1 MLFQEGS
8 EKKEQQSKEY
18 SLKDPFSD
26 VTAAL
31 NNIGEQYNITNGAML
46 RSFTNTVSQL
56 EGISSNFN
64 KTMGGLDI
72 YGERTKQNI
81 IEAKFQSEK
90 FGFTLTD
97 VANLSEK
104 ITGFE
109 KTNFLLKADQ
119 TKELLVMAELTMGM
133 GENAAVAASKN
144 YETFKNLG
152 FTAQGAVD
160 GIKKVIDSS
169 LGVGVVAGEVMK
181 DISSNTAKLNLYN
194 FENGVQGMSKMATE
208 AIMVKANM
216 GKTLEIANNLF
227 DPSKA
232 VEMAAGLQRMG
243 VQITELLDPISLMNM
258 AENDP
263 AALQTNII
271 ELSKQFVEFDE
282 KQQRFVVMPGAQRQL
297 REVSQALGLQAEDF
311 AKMGMNALDLDRKLS
326 QIKFPDASEFAN
338 DDTRK
343 LIANMA
349 QFNQKTGKYEIEVYD
364 KELGENVTKAVDSL
378 KPADL
383 EMVEKAQK
391 GAQKTS
397 EELLWQA
404 NSSLT
409 NIANI
414 LNAMAGRPS
423 LAAATSKI
431 GQDKV
436 KFMEGTVL
444 PGALALDE
452 SIFGKEGS
460 KGLKK
465 DFDTLGTALDDLI
478 TSVKKKEKTLN
489 EATEEFTDMVKFG
502 VGSKMKSASNFGDI
516 YEQKQKQALQENPE
530 INPNLQLS
538 KENVMSVID
547 FLKRTIEAIPLQDG
561 LIDSQGGLLITGPK
575 GSYFTDKDDK
585 LLAAPNIPTNPENF
599 NTSSNSKVT
608 AEGKVE
614 IEHKF
619 SGVEGWFKD
628 YMLSQGFLADFVPTL
643 EKFLTKSEG

>member
-1 MLFQEGS
+1 MLTLQEG
-8 EKKEQQSKEY
+8 EKKEQSEKQY
-18 SLKDPFSD
+18 SLKNPLQD
-26 VTAAL
+26 VENAIK
-31 NNIGEQYNITNGAML
+31 NVGEQFNVFNGKMIS
-46 RSFTNTVSQL
+46 SFANNVSQL
-56 EGISSNFN
+56 EGIASNFN
-64 KTMGGLDI
+64 RTMGGLDI

-97 VANLSEK
+97 VANLTEK

-109 KTNFLLKADQ
+109 KSNFLLKADQ
-119 TKELLVMAELTMGM
+119 TKELLVMAELTKGM
-133 GENAAVAASKN
+133 GENAAASAAKN
-144 YETFKNLG
+144 YESFRNLG
-152 FTAQGAVD
+152 FTAQGTVD

-169 LGVGVVAGEVMK
+169 LGVGLVAGEVMK
-181 DISSNTAKLNLYN
+181 EISSNTAKLNMYN

-208 AIMVKANM
+208 AIMVKANI
-216 GKTLEIANNLF
+216 KTTLDLAEKLF
-227 DPSKA
+227 DPTQA

-243 VQITELLDPISLMNM
+243 VQITGLLDPISLMNM
-258 AENDP
+258 GENDP
-263 AALQTNII
+263 EALQKNLI

-282 KQQRFVVMPGAQRQL
+282 KQQRFVVMPGAQRQI
-297 REVSQALGLQAEDF
+297 REVAKTLGIGAEEF
-311 AKMGMNALDLDRKLS
+311 AKMGMNALDLDRKMS
-326 QIKFPDASEFAN
+326 QIKFPDASEFASE
-338 DDTRK
+338 DTRK

-364 KELGENVTKAVDSL
+364 EKLGENVTKAVDSL
-378 KPADL
+378 QPADM

-391 GAQKTS
+391 GAQQSS
-397 EELLWQA
+397 EQLLWQA
-404 NSSLT
+404 NRSLT

-444 PGALALDE
+444 PGTLALDE
-452 SIFGKEGS
+452 SIFGKEGT

-465 DFDTLGTALDDLI
+465 DFDMLGTALDDLI

-489 EATEEFTDMVKFG
+489 EASAEFGELVKIG
-502 VGSKMKSASNFGDI
+502 LENKSKSMSNFGDI
-516 YEQKQKQALQENPE
+516 YNREQKQILQENPE

-538 KENVMSVID
+538 KENILSMISFGEDI
-547 FLKRTIEAIPLQDG
+547 LNAIPLRDG
-561 LIDSQGGLLITGPK
+561 LLDSQGGLLISGPK

-585 LLAAPNIPTNPENF
+585 LLAAPDIPTNSENF
-599 NTSSNSKVT
+599 NSSSNGKVM